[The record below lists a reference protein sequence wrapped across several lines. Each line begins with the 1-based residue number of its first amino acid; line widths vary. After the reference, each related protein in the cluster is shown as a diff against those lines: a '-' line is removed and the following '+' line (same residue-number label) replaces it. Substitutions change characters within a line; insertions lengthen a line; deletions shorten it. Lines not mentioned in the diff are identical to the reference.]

1 MKPCAQC
8 KEMLP
13 LSVFAKH
20 AKRKDGLQENCR
32 SCCAAYAA
40 DWRSR
45 NRDKVK
51 ADGKRYAAANSARI
65 VERVAAWRKANP
77 ERHAASTR
85 DYRAANASRLKELIA
100 AWALANREAI
110 AAQRREYRRLNSAR
124 LRAAGA
130 AYRQANVER
139 RRQGT
144 KAWAAAN
151 PARALALSAARKAA
165 KRQAV
170 PAWAD
175 KAAVTAI
182 YQAARDASLRT
193 GILHQVD
200 HIVPLRSSLVCG
212 LHCPANLQVLTAD
225 ENLRKGNRWWPD
237 MP

>member
-85 DYRAANASRLKELIA
+85 DYRAA
-100 AWALANREAI
+100 
-110 AAQRREYRRLNSAR
+110 
-124 LRAAGA
+124 
-130 AYRQANVER
+130 
-139 RRQGT
+139 
-144 KAWAAAN
+144 
-151 PARALALSAARKAA
+151 RALALSAARKAA

-175 KAAVTAI
+175 EAAVTAI

-193 GILHQVD
+193 GILHEVD